1 MQSLASPICRQSYV
15 VCVKL
20 DMALKG
26 KHQRVTADV
35 IQLGVTKMVRSR
47 NMESFGTSDRRKYMK
62 ATIE

>member
-1 MQSLASPICRQSYV
+1 
-15 VCVKL
+15 
-20 DMALKG
+20 MALKG